1 MNSNTNTHRRTCR
14 HARPDDMP
22 THCLWYAMNNPE
34 EDRCAPCREY
44 DDEMLARFNHAR
56 EVRRQ
61 REAERAVPPA
71 GRCPGGFNGDDGNPN
86 CTGRTAEGNN
96 YGLCESCE
104 YIRRQVALDE
114 IFIRHNMSVTA
125 GVAGEE
131 PETILGGGSASGGL
145 PQRVIIERCE
155 RCRRD
160 IYDDEQAYTQRTH
173 TVREEDGEPMVE
185 DLLVCSDC
193 DRGNARALA
202 NATRRVVRHGAN
214 RVHQVMPAIQATVVQ
229 PAVEATAVAP
239 APQAHD
245 DCCVCMDNDATSWSR
260 LMCGHEVC
268 TPCLGQLQRGDI
280 TSRPSPDRYQIGE
293 CPNDVICPMCRAPSG
308 NTDPVELH
316 QRLDKYRKRLITIRD
331 EHSRIA
337 RETLTRHTEDI
348 NRERRRGQAEAKRWE
363 DRWDAQKL
371 EIETLKRQLAEA
383 QARQRPAKACDG
395 CSNPQEDDRV
405 PYCNGCMS
413 TLYGENW
420 ARDNGLEQPAQKVGG
435 GGGRAEAVARPEE
448 PRVVIPRHQPAVMVG
463 GGGGGPTPRRPC
475 RCPDCETPKPTQRR
489 CDGRTCRA
497 NNRDTPCCKRCQYCP
512 ACR

>member
-1 MNSNTNTHRRTCR
+1 MKDFKANHQQALTNEHLNRMNSNNNYRLCR
-14 HARPDDMP
+14 NGQTDD
-22 THCLWYAMNNPE
+22 LNA
-34 EDRCAPCREY
+34 CRGQ
-44 DDEMLARFNHAR
+44 
-56 EVRRQ
+56 V
-61 REAERAVPPA
+61 
-71 GRCPGGFNGDDGNPN
+71 
-86 CTGRTAEGNN
+86 AEGNN
-96 YGLCESCE
+96 YGLCGACE
-104 YIRRQVALDE
+104 LKRRQDALDE
-114 IFIRHNMSVTA
+114 IFARHNMSVTA

-131 PETILGGGSASGGL
+131 PETILGGGSASGGM

-193 DRGNARALA
+193 DRGDARALA
-202 NATRRVVRHGAN
+202 NASRRVVRRSVVNGVS
-214 RVHQVMPAIQATVVQ
+214 VHTVMPAIQATVVQ
-229 PAVEATAVAP
+229 PAVEATAVAS

-316 QRLDKYRKRLITIRD
+316 QRLDKYRKRLISIRD

-337 RETLTRHTEDI
+337 RETLTRHQTQVNNLTIEAGSARTFQRSAERQVLEKD
-348 NRERRRGQAEAKRWE
+348 REIAE
-363 DRWDAQKL
+363 
-371 EIETLKRQLAEA
+371 LKRQLAEA

-395 CSNPQEDDRV
+395 CSKPQEDERV

-413 TLYGENW
+413 ALYGENW

-435 GGGRAEAVARPEE
+435 GGGRAEAVA
-448 PRVVIPRHQPAVMVG
+448 PAPITRADAMAIERQAGMGGARAVLVG